1 MRLRTRS
8 LGPAQAAARRP
19 RHSVTGAEA
28 HGTHLRAQSIDP
40 TSGRSPSPLSGE
52 AVSFPRSATTRELDA
67 HERALRSAADN
78 STVEEDDDSDDGEE
92 PSGTP
97 MDLS

>member
-8 LGPAQAAARRP
+8 LGPTAAATRRP

-28 HGTHLRAQSIDP
+28 GSHLRAQSIHE
-40 TSGRSPSPLSGE
+40 GRSPSPLSGD

-67 HERALRSAADN
+67 HERALRSAADDA
-78 STVEEDDDSDDGEE
+78 TVEEDDESEGETEGRDGAA
-92 PSGTP
+92 